1 LCIYAFFST
10 HKYDRAF
17 NFFEIKKKEGKLT
30 KEVVYLNVNKDP
42 SGNVSFSD
50 EDK

>member
-1 LCIYAFFST
+1 MHFFP

-17 NFFEIKKKEGKLT
+17 NFLEIKKKERKLT
-30 KEVVYLNVNKDP
+30 KEVVYLNLNKDP
-42 SGNVSFSD
+42 LEIFSFGD